1 MSDNE
6 EIEVDPDMAAMGF
19 NFSSFGAAPSA
30 KKRKYNHNDAVVD
43 VPSNAPSIPNPSI
56 RGSNA
61 LPLGQRRERKDSA
74 PVSGSGGDSVEAIV
88 EASENASEAADVA
101 GARAPL
107 PPHHSAATA
116 SILKEWDV
124 ATQGARQYS
133 AAELAALREGVV
145 TANGHIAYFLPSFV
159 EDPWKKVESRRVS
172 KRR

>member
-43 VPSNAPSIPNPSI
+43 VPSNAPTTPNPSI

-61 LPLGQRRERKDSA
+61 LPLGQRRDRKENA
-74 PVSGSGGDSVEAIV
+74 PESGGGAVEAIV
-88 EASENASEAADVA
+88 EASENAAEAADVA
-101 GARAPL
+101 VLRAPL

-116 SILKEWDV
+116 SVLKDWDV
-124 ATQGARQYS
+124 TKQGARQYS

-145 TANGHIAYFLPSFV
+145 TANGHVAYFLPSFV

-172 KRR
+172 KGR